1 MVNNKPYHNT
11 EKRTKQKSCQF
22 FLLQSPVSIDNQ
34 KSKNMCFADGIFPWT
49 NNFTIHLFLF
59 RNVWKH

>member
-1 MVNNKPYHNT
+1 MLNNKPYNNI
-11 EKRTKQKSCQF
+11 EKKNKAETMPV
-22 FLLQSPVSIDNQ
+22 FLLQSLISIDNQ

-49 NNFTIHLFLF
+49 NDFTIHLFLF